1 MSILGFLSDKLD
13 REQTVL
19 QELNEALL
27 GLQAEAVG
35 RASDLGYEKETLA
48 ALRARLAEFIARL
61 QREIENGERENG
73 SPSPIV
79 ARLKENRAKPL
90 GDWKEDLAQLQVAL
104 QTDATLPDELAG
116 LVEELIDIL
125 DVQLTKDF
133 SRLYSR

>member
-35 RASDLGYEKETLA
+35 RASDLGYDKEALA
-48 ALRARLAEFIARL
+48 SFRARLAEFISRL
-61 QREIENGERENG
+61 QREIEDGERENG

-90 GDWKEDLAQLQVAL
+90 GDWKEDFAQLQVAL
-104 QTDATLPDELAG
+104 QTDAPLPDDMAG
-116 LVEELIDIL
+116 VLEELIDIL